1 LRALHTLPLPYHA
14 CAIRAKRHLLQ
25 LVQRTALQVWRLPAG
40 CAGDQGFGGVES
52 ATKSKATTQI
62 ICKGASSIVGRTR
75 GCRSGLGERD
85 GGGDQ
90 GAPQVVTLQRG
101 PFFSSFLPRPARN
114 LPGLE
119 SKLVTCVLHPC
130 EGGAG
135 QANDFRLLLRE
146 IHWCLTLTFFRPG
159 GFPAGPLGRP
169 STVRTLLF
177 RRKQKLLGDGC
188 DRCLAHPLSATSP
201 LDHLSLAFLTS

>member
-25 LVQRTALQVWRLPAG
+25 LVRRTALQVWRLPAG

-101 PFFSSFLPRPARN
+101 PFFSSFLPRKARN

-135 QANDFRLLLRE
+135 QASDFRLLSARNSLVPHLDIFPSRRISCMPARPAVKRYVPCFFGE
-146 IHWCLTLTFFRPG
+146 NKNCWVMDAIDAWHTRFQLLAPSITF
-159 GFPAGPLGRP
+159 L
-169 STVRTLLF
+169 
-177 RRKQKLLGDGC
+177 
-188 DRCLAHPLSATSP
+188 
-201 LDHLSLAFLTS
+201 